1 MREQMKYLLMKLRPI
16 QHLIVERNKLRNEVA
31 WYRGVAPAG
40 HYSSPIP
47 SLDEV
52 RLREKEIF
60 SATLREIP
68 GVDLNEKEQL
78 SLLGHF
84 TKLYDELPFK
94 SHRTS
99 GLRYYFDNNLYSY
112 SDAIILYCM
121 IRHLRPKQII
131 EIGCGHSS
139 CVILDTN
146 ELFFDNS
153 ISCTFIDPHP
163 ESFRSLIKKD
173 DERRVTLIAANLQD
187 TDLTVFSGL
196 DQNDILFID
205 STHVSK
211 VGSDVNRIFFDIL
224 PLLKSGVYVHF
235 HDVFYPFEYPK
246 EWIYQGRAWN
256 ESYLLRSFL
265 QYNCA
270 FRVVLFNTYL
280 EQFHE
285 DVFREEMP
293 LCLKNRGGSIW
304 IKRI

>member
-1 MREQMKYLLMKLRPI
+1 MREQIKYLLMKLRPI
-16 QHLIVERNKLRNEVA
+16 QQLVVERNKLRNEVA
-31 WYRGVAPAG
+31 RYRGVAPAG

-52 RLREKEIF
+52 RLREDKIF
-60 SATLREIP
+60 STTLREIP

-84 TKLYDELPFK
+84 RKLYDELPFQPHK
-94 SHRTS
+94 TS
-99 GLRYYFDNNLYSY
+99 GLRYYFENNLYSY

-121 IRHLRPKQII
+121 IRHLCPKQII

-146 ELFFDNS
+146 ELFFANS

-163 ESFRSLIKKD
+163 ELLRSLSKKD
-173 DERRVTLIAANLQD
+173 DESRVTLIAAKLQD
-187 TDLTVFSGL
+187 VDLAIFRGL
-196 DQNDILFID
+196 DENDILFID

-211 VGSDVNRIFFDIL
+211 VGSDVNRIFFDVL
-224 PLLKSGVYVHF
+224 PLLKSGVHIHF

-265 QYNCA
+265 QYNYA

-280 EQFHE
+280 GQFYE
-285 DVFREEMP
+285 DTFREEMP